1 MVRSLSY
8 RNKTVW
14 NSLLKTYVRPH
25 LEYCVQ
31 VWNPWLV
38 KDKEILE
45 KIQKRAI
52 TLTFGLSGSTYEEKL
67 KELGLISLENK
78 KKRGDL
84 IQVWIIL
91 HGHDYVDKNKW
102 FSSAYVPEEGRGI
115 QTRQSKDPLNLK
127 VLVVKTEIYRNFFST
142 RCVNM
147 WNEIPQDVKN
157 AKNLNIFKNK
167 LEEWLNY

>member
-1 MVRSLSY
+1 MNSVNLKVTDKEKYFGRWWIDTWGSKQCATASAKANSILGQMVRSLSY

-78 KKRGDL
+78 KKSEEIWSKSGKYYMDMTMWTKTNGSALRMYQKKEEVYKPGS
-84 IQVWIIL
+84 QKIL
-91 HGHDYVDKNKW
+91 
-102 FSSAYVPEEGRGI
+102 
-115 QTRQSKDPLNLK
+115 
-127 VLVVKTEIYRNFFST
+127 
-142 RCVNM
+142 
-147 WNEIPQDVKN
+147 
-157 AKNLNIFKNK
+157 
-167 LEEWLNY
+167 